1 MAANRRRD
9 EFMQWMHDFT
19 KSEEYAK
26 TVKEITLGIT
36 KILQIIVQG
45 AEIKQLH
52 TQVSVLENT
61 IKKQQDDINVLKE
74 SLIHQ
79 DKFSKRNIKIDGL
92 VEDGNEKNTKEVVT
106 DFTKSNMHLN
116 IKNEDILSAEKMV
129 LRKTGDPEE
138 FGKI

>member
-9 EFMQWMHDFT
+9 EFKQWMHDFT

-61 IKKQQDDINVLKE
+61 IKKQQDDINVLREK
-74 SLIHQ
+74 L
-79 DKFSKRNIKIDGL
+79 SKRNNIKIDGL